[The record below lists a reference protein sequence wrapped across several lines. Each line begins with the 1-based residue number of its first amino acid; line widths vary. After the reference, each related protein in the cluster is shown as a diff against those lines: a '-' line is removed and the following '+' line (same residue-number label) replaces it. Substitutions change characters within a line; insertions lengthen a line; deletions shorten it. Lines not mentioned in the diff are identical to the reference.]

1 MKRPFNQQRS
11 SNSDLKNN
19 NFWTE
24 TSETSTDTSGFK
36 QRFILG
42 LMEVL
47 VARFSGSG
55 SVCGTESGG
64 RPTVEDRVV

>member
-19 NFWTE
+19 YFWTE

-47 VARFSGSG
+47 VARLLVLDR
-55 SVCGTESGG
+55 SVAESGG